1 MRRKLMISTA
11 LVTIA
16 ALAAVPGSPASAQGK
31 SKVTKSSCTID
42 SQALGQPTPASPTV
56 TQLGFVAC
64 PQPFGS
70 GLHYSRI
77 TIEKFPGPGVAGSAT
92 GTFKNYFNRG
102 TTRGTVAVT
111 VVANGG
117 PMNLTFTGTVKYTG
131 GTGRFKH
138 VKGDGTIVCTSTDG
152 GLHKSCKINT
162 TLTGI

>member
-1 MRRKLMISTA
+1 MHRNLMMGTT
-11 LVTIA
+11 LVAIA
-16 ALAAVPGSPASAQGK
+16 ALAVAPGNPASAKGK
-31 SKVTKSSCTID
+31 DRVTKSSCTID
-42 SQALGQPTPASPTV
+42 SLALGQPTPAGPTV

-70 GLHYSRI
+70 GLHHSQI
-77 TIEKFPGPGVAGSAT
+77 TIGKFPGPGVSGSAT

-131 GTGRFKH
+131 GTGRFRH

-152 GLHKSCKINT
+152 GLHKSCNVNT